1 MSKLRGFLV
10 HLLRV
15 ILMLAVSSGAVQ
27 AAEASTAKGSLVII
41 GGNLRAD
48 NAEVWQRIVALAGGP
63 AARIDVFPSAY
74 AAPRAVGEAIVER
87 FNHYGADAFLVPLAV
102 KLENSD
108 YQKVAEDAALAGEVR
123 TAGGV
128 FFVGGDQARITKAL
142 VRSDGSRSA
151 MLDAVWDV
159 YLHGGVVA
167 GSSAGAAI
175 MSSTMFYA
183 PKTVFATLRAGVQ
196 EGHEIAPGLGF
207 IGDDV
212 FVDQHL
218 LVRGRF
224 ARMIPAMLKKGYKL
238 GLGIDENTAMVV
250 DSKRRVEILGHK
262 GALLIDLS
270 HASTRQ
276 DSIGFNVSNVLIS
289 YLDRGDQYDLATRTF
304 IPSEAKAG
312 GKFDGPQEDLYHP
325 VFSPDILSANAV
337 VSLMEDL
344 TNNRRSEGI
353 GIAVG
358 GPADLR
364 PEMAFQFTF
373 SKTADSVAYMSS
385 SAYSIF
391 NMRLDIHPIELA
403 PAELPH

>member
-1 MSKLRGFLV
+1 MSTLRSFLV

-15 ILMLAVSSGAVQ
+15 ILMLALSSGAVQ
-27 AAEASTAKGSLVII
+27 AAEANAAKGSLVII

-63 AARIDVFPSAY
+63 GARIAVFPSAA
-74 AAPRAVGEAIVER
+74 AAPRAVGDAVVAR
-87 FNHYGADAFLVPLAV
+87 FNQYGADAFLVPLAV
-102 KLENSD
+102 KLEDSD
-108 YQKVAEDAALAGEVR
+108 YQKVAEDAALAEAVR

-142 VRSDGSRSA
+142 VREDGSRSA

-159 YLHGGVVA
+159 YRNGGVVA

-196 EGHEIAPGLGF
+196 EGQEIAPGLGF

-262 GALLIDLS
+262 GALLIDLT

-276 DSIGFNVSNVLIS
+276 DTVGFNVSNVLIS
-289 YLDRGDQYDLATRTF
+289 YLDRGDQYDLVTRTF
-304 IPSEAKAG
+304 IPSAAKAG
-312 GKFDGPQEDLYHP
+312 ARFDGPHEDLYHP

-337 VSLMEDL
+337 VSLMEEL

-364 PEMAFQFTF
+364 PELAFQFTF

-391 NMRLDIHPIELA
+391 NMRLDIHPIELGQ
-403 PAELPH
+403 

>member
-1 MSKLRGFLV
+1 MVKLRK
-10 HLLRV
+10 LLLFFSRV
-15 ILMLAVSSGAVQ
+15 VLMLAASSELAQ
-27 AAEASTAKGSLVII
+27 AAEPAATKGSLVII

-48 NAEVWQRIVALAGGP
+48 NAPVWQRIVQLAGGP
-63 AARIDVFPSAY
+63 GARIAVFPSAA

-87 FNHYGADAFLVPLAV
+87 FNQYGAAAFLVPLAV
-102 KLENSD
+102 KLEDSD
-108 YQKVAEDAALAGEVR
+108 YRQVAEDQAMADAVR

-142 VRSDGSRSA
+142 VREDGSRSA

-159 YLHGGVVA
+159 YLQGGVVA

-183 PKTVFATLRAGVQ
+183 PKTVFATLRAGVN
-196 EGHEIAPGLGF
+196 EGQEIAPGLGF

-224 ARMIPAMLKKGYKL
+224 ARMIPAMMKKGYKL

-250 DSKRRVEILGHK
+250 DSKRRVEIVGHK
-262 GALLIDLS
+262 GAMLIDLS
-270 HASTRQ
+270 RASTRQ
-276 DSIGFNVSNVLIS
+276 NSVGFNVANVLIS

-304 IPSEAKAG
+304 IPSAEKA
-312 GKFDGPQEDLYHP
+312 DGRLNGPRADVYHP

-337 VSLMEDL
+337 VTLMEEL
-344 TNNRRSEGI
+344 TNNQRSEGV

-364 PEMAFQFTF
+364 PELAFQFTF
-373 SKTADSVAYMSS
+373 SKTADSVAYVS
-385 SAYSIF
+385 SAAPSYSIL
-391 NMRLDIHPIELA
+391 NMRLDIHPIELGQ
-403 PAELPH
+403 

>member
-1 MSKLRGFLV
+1 MSTLRSFLV

-27 AAEASTAKGSLVII
+27 AAEASSAKGSLVII

-48 NAEVWQRIVALAGGP
+48 NAEVWQRIVALAGGQG
-63 AARIDVFPSAY
+63 ARIAIFPSAA
-74 AAPRAVGEAIVER
+74 AAPRAVGDAIVAR
-87 FNHYGADAFLVPLAV
+87 FNQYGADAFLVPLAV
-102 KLENSD
+102 KLEDSD
-108 YQKVAEDAALAGEVR
+108 YQKVAEDAALAEAVR

-142 VRSDGSRSA
+142 VREDGSRSA
-151 MLDAVWDV
+151 LLDAVWDV
-159 YLHGGVVA
+159 YRKGGVVA

-196 EGHEIAPGLGF
+196 EGQEIAPGLGF

-276 DSIGFNVSNVLIS
+276 DSVGFNVSNVLIS
-289 YLDRGDQYDLATRTF
+289 YLDRGDQYDLASRTF
-304 IPSEAKAG
+304 IPSAAKAG
-312 GKFDGPQEDLYHP
+312 GRFDGPSEDLYHP

-337 VSLMEDL
+337 VSLMEEL

-391 NMRLDIHPIELA
+391 NMRLDIHPIELGQ
-403 PAELPH
+403 

>member
-1 MSKLRGFLV
+1 MSRLRSFLV

-15 ILMLAVSSGAVQ
+15 ILMLAVTSGAVQ
-27 AAEASTAKGSLVII
+27 AAETSAAKGSLVII
-41 GGNLRAD
+41 GGNLLAD

-63 AARIDVFPSAY
+63 GARIAVFPSAA
-74 AAPRAVGEAIVER
+74 AAPRAVGDAIVAR
-87 FNHYGADAFLVPLAV
+87 FNQYGADAFLVPLAV
-102 KLENSD
+102 KLEDSD
-108 YQKVAEDAALAGEVR
+108 YQKVAEDAALAEAVR

-142 VRSDGSRSA
+142 VREDGSRSA

-159 YLHGGVVA
+159 YRKGGVVA

-196 EGHEIAPGLGF
+196 EGQEIAPGLGF

-276 DSIGFNVSNVLIS
+276 ESVGFNVSNVLIS

-304 IPSEAKAG
+304 IPSAAKAG
-312 GKFDGPQEDLYHP
+312 GKLDGPREDLYHP

-337 VSLMEDL
+337 VSLMEEL

-373 SKTADSVAYMSS
+373 SKTADSVAYVSS

-391 NMRLDIHPIELA
+391 NMRLDIHPIELGQ
-403 PAELPH
+403 